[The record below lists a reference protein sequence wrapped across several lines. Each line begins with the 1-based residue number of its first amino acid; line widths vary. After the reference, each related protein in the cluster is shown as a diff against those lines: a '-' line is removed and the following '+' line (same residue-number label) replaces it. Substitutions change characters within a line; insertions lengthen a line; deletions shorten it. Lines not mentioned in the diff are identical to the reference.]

1 MANKLTDIFK
11 KGFEKDGRPKIV
23 KTAEELKEGV
33 NSYYN
38 SIVKTRLTDE
48 GEEICYFYKPTVTGL
63 ALHLGYATRQ
73 SIYDNQKDD
82 EFSYILKKATTFI
95 EQYHEESLSDN
106 NVTGHIFALKNMG
119 WSDKTEIETKEVKE
133 DAIDLSKLSD
143 EDLTLYEELLKK
155 GSSSE

>member
-23 KTAEELKEGV
+23 KTVEELKDGV

-38 SIVKTRLTDE
+38 SIVKTRVTEE
-48 GEEICYFYKPTVTGL
+48 GEEICYFYRPTITGL

-82 EFSYILKKATTFI
+82 EFSYIIKKATTFI
-95 EQYHEESLSDN
+95 EQYHEESLGSK

-119 WSDKTEIETKEVKE
+119 WTDKTEIETKEVKE
-133 DAIDLSKLSD
+133 DSFSPSKLSD
-143 EDLTLYEELLKK
+143 EELDTYEELLKK
-155 GSSSE
+155 GSSNE